1 MIEREPGGYIGIIGV
16 IAGAMIVIAIAFVLM
31 SGN

>member
-1 MIEREPGGYIGIIGV
+1 MIEREPGGYIGIIG
-16 IAGAMIVIAIAFVLM
+16 IITGAMIAIIIAFVLM